1 MDAFTVFFAIVLPSE
16 FDCMDPAQGNVARAR
31 PKKLSPR
38 PSVPATS
45 PAMRALLAFDKFKD
59 ALSAPQACALAA
71 GSLRA
76 RHPHWS
82 LDSCPLTDGGE
93 GFCEILTQA
102 LGGTFETHTV
112 TGPRG
117 EPVVARLGFVP
128 LALIPPAARALL
140 QIENRDSKI
149 ENSLVAV
156 VEMAAASGL
165 ALLPPE
171 ARDPWLTSTTGTG
184 ELIRLAA
191 RPGVAAIL
199 LGLGGSAT
207 SDLGLGALAALGLT
221 FVSATGELIDPPTP
235 ARWAEIARLDG
246 RLPADLPPLRI
257 ACDVANSLLG
267 PNGAAAIYGP
277 QKGLRPADL
286 RRLDNEA
293 ARLALLLCRHG
304 AKPDTLMDVPGAGAA
319 GGISFGLMAAAS
331 AQLISGFDLVS
342 AWLDLD
348 SRLAAADLVLTGE
361 GRFDASSLSG
371 KGPGAL
377 AARAVALGKPVHVFA
392 GAITAAPVPGLALH
406 AITPPGTPLPAALR
420 ATATNLTAAVDRTFD
435 PASPSGSTA

>member
-1 MDAFTVFFAIVLPSE
+1 
-16 FDCMDPAQGNVARAR
+16 
-31 PKKLSPR
+31 
-38 PSVPATS
+38 
-45 PAMRALLAFDKFKD
+45 MRALLAFDKFKD

-76 RHPHWS
+76 RQPGWT

-102 LGGTFETHTV
+102 LGGTFEAHTV

-128 LALIPPAARALL
+128 LALIPATARRLLDLPDSQLSAL
-140 QIENRDSKI
+140 
-149 ENSLVAV
+149 NSQLPLDARVAV

-165 ALLPPE
+165 ALLAPE
-171 ARDPWLTSTTGTG
+171 ARNPWLTSTTGTG

-207 SDLGLGALAALGLT
+207 SDLGLGALAALGLN
-221 FVSATGELIDPPTP
+221 FVSATGELIDPPSP
-235 ARWAEIARLDG
+235 SRWPEIARLDG

-257 ACDVANSLLG
+257 ACDVANPLLG

-293 ARLALLLCRHG
+293 ARLALLLCTHG
-304 AKPDTLMDVPGAGAA
+304 AKPDALMDVPGAGAA

-392 GAITAAPVPGLALH
+392 GAITTAPVPGLALH

-420 ATATNLTAAVDRTFD
+420 AAATNLTATVDRTFG

>member
-1 MDAFTVFFAIVLPSE
+1 
-16 FDCMDPAQGNVARAR
+16 
-31 PKKLSPR
+31 
-38 PSVPATS
+38 
-45 PAMRALLAFDKFKD
+45 MRALLAFDKFKD

-76 RHPHWS
+76 RRPDWT
-82 LDSCPLTDGGE
+82 LDMCPLTDGGE

-117 EPVVARLGFVP
+117 EPAVARMGFVP
-128 LALIPPAARALL
+128 LALIPPAARRLLDLPDSQLSAL
-140 QIENRDSKI
+140 
-149 ENSLVAV
+149 NSQLPLDARVAV

-165 ALLPPE
+165 ALLAPE

-207 SDLGLGALAALGLT
+207 SDLGLGALAALGLN
-221 FVSATGELIDPPTP
+221 FVSATGELIDPPIP
-235 ARWAEIARLDG
+235 SRWPEIARLDG

-257 ACDVANSLLG
+257 ACDVANPLLG

-293 ARLALLLCRHG
+293 ARLALLLCTHS

-377 AARAVALGKPVHVFA
+377 AARAAALGKPVHVFA

-406 AITPPGTPLPAALR
+406 AITPPATPLPAALR
-420 ATATNLTAAVDRTFD
+420 AAATNLTATVDRTFG

>member
-1 MDAFTVFFAIVLPSE
+1 
-16 FDCMDPAQGNVARAR
+16 
-31 PKKLSPR
+31 
-38 PSVPATS
+38 
-45 PAMRALLAFDKFKD
+45 MRALLAFDKFKD

-76 RHPHWS
+76 RRPDWT
-82 LDSCPLTDGGE
+82 LDMCPLTDGGE

-117 EPVVARLGFVP
+117 EPAVARMGFVP

-140 QIENRDSKI
+140 QIEN
-149 ENSLVAV
+149 SLVAV

-165 ALLPPE
+165 ALLAPE

-207 SDLGLGALAALGLT
+207 SDLGLGALGALGLN

-235 ARWAEIARLDG
+235 SRWPEIARLDG

-257 ACDVANSLLG
+257 ACDVANPLLG

-293 ARLALLLCRHG
+293 ARLALLLCTHS

-377 AARAVALGKPVHVFA
+377 AARAAALGKPVHVFA

-420 ATATNLTAAVDRTFD
+420 AAATNLTATVDRTFG

>member
-1 MDAFTVFFAIVLPSE
+1 
-16 FDCMDPAQGNVARAR
+16 
-31 PKKLSPR
+31 
-38 PSVPATS
+38 
-45 PAMRALLAFDKFKD
+45 MRALLAFDKFKD
-59 ALSAPQACALAA
+59 ALSAPQACALSA

-76 RHPHWS
+76 RQPDWT
-82 LDSCPLTDGGE
+82 LDLCPLTDGGE

-102 LGGTFETHTV
+102 LGGTFEAHTV

-128 LALIPPAARALL
+128 LALIPATARRLLDLPDSQLSALNSQL
-140 QIENRDSKI
+140 PRDAH
-149 ENSLVAV
+149 VAV

-165 ALLPPE
+165 ALLAPE

-207 SDLGLGALAALGLT
+207 SDLGLGALAALGLN
-221 FVSATGELIDPPTP
+221 FVSAAGELIDPPSP
-235 ARWAEIARLDG
+235 SRWPEITRLDG

-257 ACDVANSLLG
+257 ACDVANPLLG

-293 ARLALLLCRHG
+293 ARLALLLCTHS

-377 AARAVALGKPVHVFA
+377 AARAAALGKPVHVFA

-420 ATATNLTAAVDRTFD
+420 AAATNLTATVDRTFG

>member
-1 MDAFTVFFAIVLPSE
+1 
-16 FDCMDPAQGNVARAR
+16 
-31 PKKLSPR
+31 
-38 PSVPATS
+38 
-45 PAMRALLAFDKFKD
+45 MRALLAFDKFKD

-76 RHPHWS
+76 RQPDWT
-82 LDSCPLTDGGE
+82 LDLCPLTDGGE

-102 LGGTFETHTV
+102 LGGTFEAHTV

-128 LALIPPAARALL
+128 LALIPATARRLLDLPDSQLSAL
-140 QIENRDSKI
+140 
-149 ENSLVAV
+149 NSQLPLDARVAV

-165 ALLPPE
+165 ALLAPE

-207 SDLGLGALAALGLT
+207 SDLGLGALAALGLN

-235 ARWAEIARLDG
+235 SRWPEIARLDG
-246 RLPADLPPLRI
+246 KLPADLPPLRI
-257 ACDVANSLLG
+257 ACDVANPLLG

-293 ARLALLLCRHG
+293 ARLALLLCTHS

-377 AARAVALGKPVHVFA
+377 AARAAALGKPVHVFA

-406 AITPPGTPLPAALR
+406 AITPPATPLPAALR
-420 ATATNLTAAVDRTFD
+420 AAATNLTAAVDRTFD

>member
-1 MDAFTVFFAIVLPSE
+1 
-16 FDCMDPAQGNVARAR
+16 
-31 PKKLSPR
+31 
-38 PSVPATS
+38 
-45 PAMRALLAFDKFKD
+45 MRALLAFDKFKD
-59 ALSAPQACALAA
+59 ALSAPHACALAA

-76 RHPHWS
+76 RQPDWT

-102 LGGTFETHTV
+102 LGGTFEAHTV

-128 LALIPPAARALL
+128 LALIPATARRLLDLPDSQLSAL
-140 QIENRDSKI
+140 
-149 ENSLVAV
+149 NSQLPLDARVAV

-165 ALLPPE
+165 ALLAPE
-171 ARDPWLTSTTGTG
+171 ARNPWLTSTTGTG

-207 SDLGLGALAALGLT
+207 SDLGLGALAALGLN
-221 FVSATGELIDPPTP
+221 FVSATGELIDPPSP
-235 ARWAEIARLDG
+235 SRWPEIARLDG

-257 ACDVANSLLG
+257 ACDVANPLLG

-293 ARLALLLCRHG
+293 ARLALLLCTHG
-304 AKPDTLMDVPGAGAA
+304 AKPDALMDVPGAGAA

-392 GAITAAPVPGLALH
+392 GAITTAPVPGLALH

-420 ATATNLTAAVDRTFD
+420 AAATNLTATVDRTFG